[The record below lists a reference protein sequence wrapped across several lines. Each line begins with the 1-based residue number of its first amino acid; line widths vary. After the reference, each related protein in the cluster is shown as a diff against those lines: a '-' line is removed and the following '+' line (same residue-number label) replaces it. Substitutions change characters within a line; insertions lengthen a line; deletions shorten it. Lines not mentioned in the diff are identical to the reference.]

1 LFKKKIK
8 SGEQIY
14 PEMVSIIVDE
24 VNLEGEEYY
33 SVSYMLY
40 IDEDLSNSRVIE
52 LGTTLNSEE
61 SVLDAALIAIE
72 YAESLWSL
80 ESIYPSVTVRGES
93 GIKGHALIVDILKE
107 YQKQLYNKEESL
119 ADGFAEDS

>member
-1 LFKKKIK
+1 MFKKKIK

-14 PEMVSIIVDE
+14 PEMISIVIDE
-24 VNLEGEEYY
+24 VKLGAGKYY

-107 YQKQLYNKEESL
+107 YQKQLYNKEETV
-119 ADGFAEDS
+119 